1 VVTMASRGGDMVT
14 MALRGGD
21 VVTMAS
27 QGGDVVTKASQGGD
41 VVMKASRW
49 KCGDD
54 GFAEWCESGGAR
66 RWLGR
71 SNDVAQGKGSQST
84 ANTKTE
90 TL

>member
-1 VVTMASRGGDMVT
+1 VVTMALRGRDVVT

-21 VVTMAS
+21 GVTMAS
-27 QGGDVVTKASQGGD
+27 
-41 VVMKASRW
+41 RW
-49 KCGDD
+49 RCGDD
-54 GFAEWCESGGAR
+54 GFAGWCESGAAR

-71 SNDVAQGKGSQST
+71 SNDVAQGKGLRST